1 MANNRIARTNDDIQ
15 RVLSE
20 LLRSVKDPRVQQ
32 GMLSVTRVETTGDL
46 RYAKVWISVY
56 GLQDEKEFRR
66 GLKSASG
73 WLRRELAEWEK
84 LGKPLMITEY
94 GADTVAGLHD
104 TTPVMFTE
112 EYQLEYYR
120 MNNQI
125 LDEFPFVVGEH
136 AWNFADFATG
146 QGVNRVQGNK
156 KGLFTRD
163 RRPKL
168 AAHYFKERWHAVP
181 DYDYKKTNKKENNVK

>member
-73 WLRRELAEWEK
+73 WLRRELAKSLSLRYTPE
-84 LGKPLMITEY
+84 LMFELDHSIEY
-94 GADTVAGLHD
+94 GAHISSLLNELDIRPDEEAGD
-104 TTPVMFTE
+104 E
-112 EYQLEYYR
+112 EQ
-120 MNNQI
+120 
-125 LDEFPFVVGEH
+125 
-136 AWNFADFATG
+136 
-146 QGVNRVQGNK
+146 
-156 KGLFTRD
+156 
-163 RRPKL
+163 
-168 AAHYFKERWHAVP
+168 
-181 DYDYKKTNKKENNVK
+181 

>member
-73 WLRRELAEWEK
+73 WLRRELAKSLSLRYTPELVFE
-84 LGKPLMITEY
+84 LDHSIEY
-94 GADTVAGLHD
+94 GAHISQVINSLDIKHD
-104 TTPVMFTE
+104 E
-112 EYQLEYYR
+112 
-120 MNNQI
+120 
-125 LDEFPFVVGEH
+125 DESDE
-136 AWNFADFATG
+136 T
-146 QGVNRVQGNK
+146 
-156 KGLFTRD
+156 
-163 RRPKL
+163 
-168 AAHYFKERWHAVP
+168 
-181 DYDYKKTNKKENNVK
+181 